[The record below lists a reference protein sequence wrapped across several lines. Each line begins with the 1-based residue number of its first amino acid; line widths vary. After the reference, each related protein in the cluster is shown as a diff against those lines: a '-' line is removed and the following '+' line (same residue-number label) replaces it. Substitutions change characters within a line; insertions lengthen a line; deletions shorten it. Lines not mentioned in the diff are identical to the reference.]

1 MEEMRKVYTN
11 TLIQLAEKDK
21 NIVILDAD
29 LSVANG
35 TKGFYDRFPERSF
48 NIGAGEANMV
58 GIAAGLSTVGK
69 IPFASTFAC
78 FASRRVYDQFFLS
91 CNFSKLNVKLTGTDP
106 GITATNNGGTHMAF
120 EDIGLMRMIP
130 DVVILEPSDNISLKA
145 LLPQAAYHQ
154 GSTYMRIDRKSSPV
168 FYDEQEEFEL
178 GKGKVIREGTDLT
191 IIAAGIIMVPEA
203 QKAAVMLAEEG
214 ISVALID
221 MHTIKPLDRD
231 LVLDYAA
238 KTGLMITCEN
248 HQVIGGLG
256 SAVAEVLSEHMPTP
270 LKRIGVNGL
279 FGQVGD
285 LSFLKQQFGMNA
297 DHIFATCKE
306 AIRRRK

>member
-11 TLIQLAEKDK
+11 TLVDLAKKDT

-35 TKGFYDRFPERSF
+35 TKAFYEQFPERSF

-91 CNFSKLNVKLTGTDP
+91 CNFAKLNVKLTGTDP

-130 DVVILEPSDNISLKA
+130 DIVILEPSDNISLRA
-145 LLPQAAYHQ
+145 LLPQAAYHN

-168 FYDEQEEFEL
+168 FYNEHENFEL
-178 GKGKVIREGTDLT
+178 GKGKVVQDGTDLT
-191 IIAAGIIMVPEA
+191 IVAAGIIMVPEA
-203 QKAAVMLAEEG
+203 QKAASKLEEAG
-214 ISVALID
+214 VSAAVID
-221 MHTIKPLDRD
+221 MHTIKPLDKG
-231 LVLDYAA
+231 LILEYAA
-238 KTGLMITCEN
+238 KTRLMITCEN
-248 HQVIGGLG
+248 HQIIGGLG
-256 SAVAEVLSEHMPTP
+256 SAVAEVLSESMPTP
-270 LKRIGVNGL
+270 LQRVGVNGV

-285 LSFLKQQFGMNA
+285 LSFLKQHFGMNA
-297 DHIFATCKE
+297 DHIFTVCRD
-306 AIRRRK
+306 AIQRWK

>member
-1 MEEMRKVYTN
+1 MRKVYTN
-11 TLIQLAEKDK
+11 TLIDLAKKDK

-35 TKGFYDRFPERSF
+35 TKGFYEQFPERSF

-120 EDIGLMRMIP
+120 EDIGVMRIIP
-130 DVVILEPSDNISLKA
+130 DIVILEPSDNISLRA
-145 LLPQAAYHQ
+145 LLPQVAYHS
-154 GSTYMRIDRKSSPV
+154 GSSYMRIDRKSSPV
-168 FYDEQEEFEL
+168 FYDEQESFEL
-178 GKGKVIREGTDLT
+178 GKGKVVQDGTDLT

-203 QKAAVMLAEEG
+203 QKAASMLAEEG
-214 ISVALID
+214 VSAAVID
-221 MHTIKPLDRD
+221 MHTIKPIDRD
-231 LVLDYAA
+231 LILDYAE

-256 SAVAEVLSEHMPTP
+256 SAVAEVLSEQMPTP
-270 LKRIGVNGL
+270 LRRIGVDGV

-285 LSFLKQQFGMNA
+285 LSFLKQHFGMNA
-297 DHIFATCKE
+297 DHIYATCTDALK
-306 AIRRRK
+306 RWK